1 MTTTMTMRRDVALPH
16 CCDLLNASH
25 CSYVYLTIAFMHCH
39 KSPGSIGRRAP
50 ARARPGGHVS
60 NVRKFV
66 ARWRPRAA
74 VPELAR
80 AYAWGG
86 TSLGHGSVRS

>member
-39 KSPGSIGRRAP
+39 KSPRTPSRPPRRA
-50 ARARPGGHVS
+50 ASLSRARVT
-60 NVRKFV
+60 
-66 ARWRPRAA
+66 RA
-74 VPELAR
+74 PEGEGRERGNETA
-80 AYAWGG
+80 
-86 TSLGHGSVRS
+86 T